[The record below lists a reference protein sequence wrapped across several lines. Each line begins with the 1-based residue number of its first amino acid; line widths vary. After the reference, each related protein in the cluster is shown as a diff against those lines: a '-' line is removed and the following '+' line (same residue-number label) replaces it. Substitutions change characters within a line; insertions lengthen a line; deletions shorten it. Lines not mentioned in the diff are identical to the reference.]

1 MEDQAPIVSVIAF
14 KWFLTI
20 LTGGLAGSWLVYDA
34 FNLVRMH
41 RKGATRDASSH
52 DKHFGYV
59 IGVIIGVIGVWGC
72 LRFHGVV

>member
-1 MEDQAPIVSVIAF
+1 MNELMSPNAF

-20 LTGGLAGSWLVYDA
+20 LTGGLAGAWFIYDSYSLIRTRNA
-34 FNLVRMH
+34 DRNDAVVR
-41 RKGATRDASSH
+41 

-59 IGVIIGVIGVWGC
+59 IGILIGIIGVVGC

>member
-1 MEDQAPIVSVIAF
+1 MNELMSPNAF

-20 LTGGLAGSWLVYDA
+20 LTGGLAGTWFFYDS
-34 FNLVRMH
+34 FNLIRTRNLDRSDAIVR
-41 RKGATRDASSH
+41 

-59 IGVIIGVIGVWGC
+59 IGILIGIVGVVGC

>member
-1 MEDQAPIVSVIAF
+1 MNELMSPTAF

-20 LTGGLAGSWLVYDA
+20 LTGGLAGAWFIYDSI
-34 FNLVRMH
+34 NLIRTRNLDRSDAVVR
-41 RKGATRDASSH
+41 

-59 IGVIIGVIGVWGC
+59 IGILIGIIGVVGC

>member
-1 MEDQAPIVSVIAF
+1 MNELMSPNAF

-20 LTGGLAGSWLVYDA
+20 LTGGLAGAWFIYDSI
-34 FNLVRMH
+34 NLIRTRNLDRNDAVVR
-41 RKGATRDASSH
+41 

-59 IGVIIGVIGVWGC
+59 IGILIGIIGVVGC